1 MPKQI
6 APTSTCAGLD
16 GHTPRG
22 PWSAPDSLALRASE
36 KLRTESLLSADRHTL
51 EEGRAV
57 PTGSLPR
64 ATCRRQTQRPRRR
77 PHSSLSGVGVLGQ
90 ALATQRRQSAGP
102 HHSRLRRRSASTG
115 QVFKV
120 LHTLG
125 PDKPL
130 SERNTRLGLGS
141 HHRLS
146 LYGEPACPGRCVQTV
161 TRRATPVLPEPVPKL
176 FAPTPPAH
184 PARWRAAPAWASAPP
199 GPRLRELPG
208 QAHQEALARVQS
220 QAPGSTKTLSPAVA
234 EPHWAPVLPC
244 GQALRTPCPTSHHDM
259 SSKGIIK
266 SLTP

>member
-22 PWSAPDSLALRASE
+22 PQSAPDSLALRASE

-64 ATCRRQTQRPRRR
+64 ATCRPQTQRPRRR

-115 QVFKV
+115 QVFRV

-125 PDKPL
+125 PHKPL
-130 SERNTRLGLGS
+130 FERNTRLGLGS
-141 HHRLS
+141 HHRPAFS
-146 LYGEPACPGRCVQTV
+146 LRRACLPRTVCADSDPARHACPSRACPEAFCTYPAC
-161 TRRATPVLPEPVPKL
+161 
-176 FAPTPPAH
+176 
-184 PARWRAAPAWASAPP
+184 S
-199 GPRLRELPG
+199 
-208 QAHQEALARVQS
+208 
-220 QAPGSTKTLSPAVA
+220 
-234 EPHWAPVLPC
+234 
-244 GQALRTPCPTSHHDM
+244 PCPVESSSGLGLRPSWTS
-259 SSKGIIK
+259 
-266 SLTP
+266 PP